1 MNKMS
6 NSIVKTVPAAGEL
19 RQVRG
24 FNPLAYLR
32 PAMSKATGEKGLK
45 LDLSYKKMWFRLACP
60 QGKMHLNPLRITD
73 QMAIFEARLYA
84 GPDDA
89 SLITNFVSTKQASEA
104 PGGRYLKEAQD
115 EALNEAL
122 DNAGFGIQLCDLIQ
136 TDDKNCY
143 GSEISLTRLLELAQQ
158 TGQPVPTEHAAV
170 TPTPAAEPS
179 AKLPPPTQQTAAKQV
194 QAEQPVEPSPPKDKQ
209 APVVTAAPEPTVSAP
224 SATTAPASVT
234 PPSSEPKTEQTET
247 SDETTAVLEMLGGAV
262 VTEKEEP
269 KPQPST
275 PTVEQAEVIPLT
287 TTPAESESTA
297 AVLSY
302 SVDMSVDEIRSRM
315 TAEQARAIQVEFGT
329 CKEMTLGEVLD
340 RRPSSLRYYMYVCK
354 DANNV
359 LKAAASLL
367 VGEMPGQ
374 KAG

>member
-1 MNKMS
+1 MNKVS
-6 NSIVKTVPAAGEL
+6 NSIVRTVPAAGEL

-24 FNPLAYLR
+24 FDPLAYLR
-32 PAMSKATGEKGLK
+32 PATSKATGEKGLK

-89 SLITNFVSTKQASEA
+89 SLITSFVSTKQASEA

-136 TDDKNCY
+136 TDDKNGY

-158 TGQPVPTEHAAV
+158 AGQPVPNEHLAV
-170 TPTPAAEPS
+170 TPTPTVEPS
-179 AKLPPPTQQTAAKQV
+179 AKIPLSTQPTAAKQV
-194 QAEQPVEPSPPKDKQ
+194 QTEQPVEPSPPKDKQ

-224 SATTAPASVT
+224 PATTAPTSAA
-234 PPSSEPKTEQTET
+234 PPVPEPKAEQPATG
-247 SDETTAVLEMLGGAV
+247 DETTSVLQMLGGTLAAA
-262 VTEKEEP
+262 KEEP

-275 PTVEQAEVIPLT
+275 PTVEQTEVVPLT
-287 TTPAESESTA
+287 AMPVESGSAA
-297 AVLSY
+297 AVPSY
-302 SVDMSVDEIRSRM
+302 SEDMSVDEIRSRM
-315 TAEQARAIQVEFGT
+315 TVEQAKAIQAKFGA
-329 CKEMTLGEVLD
+329 CKGMTLGEVLK
-340 RRPSSLRYYMYVCK
+340 RRPSSLRFYLYTDK
-354 DANNV
+354 GADNV

-367 VGEMPGQ
+367 MSGMTEQ
-374 KAG
+374 RAG